1 MANKTY
7 NNYGKLYDKKNETVK
22 PIELVGDENSV
33 VISNNF
39 TGKAKDSTLNVYLP
53 ALERM
58 LGRPDIGFN
67 NKEPFGVIKISTDPI
82 TIDDA
87 LYEKL
92 LGQ

>member
-53 ALERM
+53 ALETM
-58 LGRPDIGFN
+58 LGRPTIGFN
-67 NKEPFGVIKISTDPI
+67 DKEPFGVMDLGSTH
-82 TIDDA
+82 TIDDN
-87 LYEKL
+87 LYDKL
-92 LGQ
+92 LSE